1 MKDCKIAIIGGGA
14 SGMAAALAA
23 LRAPVQGGG
32 SKAERSV
39 MVFERNRRT
48 GEKIRISGGGKCNLT
63 HAGPVDAILEEG
75 FLRKGERRFLRHA
88 LHSFTGEDITAMMDA
103 EGVGLEVR
111 PDGKVFT
118 AGGDANAVAEAL
130 SRRMQRAG
138 TILMYASRVTRV
150 NRRDGMFELDT
161 EGGMF
166 KAERLIIATGGASWP
181 QLGTTGDGIRLG
193 VWLGHKKTPLSPAL
207 APVYLI
213 DPPCDGLS
221 GIALRSVTLYA
232 SSGKEKSSRN
242 GDVLFTHRGLSGPA
256 VLSLSRDVALIMQ
269 STGSCSMMA
278 DLFPFHEEAALEDEL
293 LVHAA
298 RNGSQMVR
306 KFLQSCPIAP
316 TGRIAG
322 GNHHNGTIPTAFVAC
337 ILRHAGIGDDTVW
350 GGLHKKARHSLL
362 SVLKRFP
369 LGSVS
374 KVPMEQGEVSAGG
387 VVLGEVNPK
396 TMESR
401 LVPGLY
407 FAGEVLD
414 YTGEIGGYNLQAAFS
429 TGWLAGT
436 SAAQS
441 PQE

>member
-1 MKDCKIAIIGGGA
+1 
-14 SGMAAALAA
+14 
-23 LRAPVQGGG
+23 
-32 SKAERSV
+32 

-63 HAGPVDAILEEG
+63 HAGPVEAILEEG
-75 FLRKGERRFLRHA
+75 FLRMNERRFLRHA
-88 LHSFTGEDITAMMDA
+88 LHSFTNEDIIALMEA
-103 EGVGLEVR
+103 EGVGLEAR

-118 AGGDANAVAEAL
+118 ERGDADAVAEAL
-130 SRRMQRAG
+130 SRMLKRAG
-138 TILMYASRVTRV
+138 TLMIYGSRVTRV
-150 NRRDGMFELDT
+150 SRKSGMFELET
-161 EGGMF
+161 EGGIF
-166 KAERLIIATGGASWP
+166 SAERLIIATGGASWP
-181 QLGTTGDGIRLG
+181 QLGTTGDGIRLA
-193 VWLGHKKTPLSPAL
+193 VSLGHTKTPVSPAL
-207 APVYLI
+207 APLYLI
-213 DPPCDGLS
+213 NPPGSELS
-221 GIALRSVTLYA
+221 GIALRSVTIHA

-256 VLSLSRDVALIMQ
+256 ALSISRDVARIMQ
-269 STGSCSMMA
+269 TTGSCMMTA
-278 DLFPFHEEAALEDEL
+278 DLFPSHEVSALEEEL
-293 LVHAA
+293 LLHAA

-316 TGRIAG
+316 GGRIAG
-322 GNHHNGTIPTAFVAC
+322 GNHPHGTIPTAFVGC
-337 ILRHAGIGDDTVW
+337 ILPHAGIGDEVVW
-350 GGLHKKARHSLL
+350 GGLQKKTRQSLL

-369 LGSVS
+369 LGPVA

-436 SAAQS
+436 SAAQP